1 MGQKRKNPTVLS
13 PTIPRSRMGITL
25 AFSSQSSHMCPL
37 PIFIFL
43 YPWVTVTTSLSPH
56 SPAMANPVY
65 EIQWMFRSRNWRN
78 LRLDVREKMRETQ
91 SSQAAGILESG
102 EELDVLI
109 FSRQAAQHLQHIT
122 ESYLKIPRGVLYAL
136 MTSPLILYSGF
147 LIKMFAH
154 LAQLTIW
161 MEVVILP
168 HIKKGCN
175 HWAC

>member
-1 MGQKRKNPTVLS
+1 
-13 PTIPRSRMGITL
+13 
-25 AFSSQSSHMCPL
+25 
-37 PIFIFL
+37 
-43 YPWVTVTTSLSPH
+43 
-56 SPAMANPVY
+56 
-65 EIQWMFRSRNWRN
+65 
-78 LRLDVREKMRETQ
+78 MRETQ

-154 LAQLTIW
+154 LAQLTI
-161 MEVVILP
+161 
-168 HIKKGCN
+168 
-175 HWAC
+175 